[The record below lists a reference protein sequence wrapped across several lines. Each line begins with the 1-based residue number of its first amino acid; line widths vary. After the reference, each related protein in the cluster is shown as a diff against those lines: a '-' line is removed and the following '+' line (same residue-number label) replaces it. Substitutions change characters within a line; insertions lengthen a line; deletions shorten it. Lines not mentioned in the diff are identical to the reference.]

1 MIFLII
7 KTNNWFYISV
17 VMFKI
22 SEIKNLYT
30 VSQMFRLIVYCVY
43 YTQYTVY
50 RYTVYRSSNVKRNFV
65 SREKL
70 KNYVESYT
78 YSYIIYHLNK
88 NFSCKTKDPLYY
100 KISFYC
106 IETSI
111 ILKLHIIT
119 FHVLFYNVGLTHAL
133 SFVFH
138 RYNRF
143 PNL

>member
-1 MIFLII
+1 
-7 KTNNWFYISV
+7 
-17 VMFKI
+17 MFKI

-30 VSQMFRLIVYCVY
+30 ISQMFRSIVYCVY

-88 NFSCKTKDPLYY
+88 
-100 KISFYC
+100 I
-106 IETSI
+106 
-111 ILKLHIIT
+111 
-119 FHVLFYNVGLTHAL
+119 FHVKQKIHFIIKYLFIA
-133 SFVFH
+133 
-138 RYNRF
+138 
-143 PNL
+143 